1 MSISCPSAQPSKCT
15 LRPRLRSVLTHTMTR
30 ARSNLLLSLAA
41 ALALT
46 GPSFAQG
53 LPDWPPGR
61 LLAAL
66 SGDWNAN
73 GEADLAVLVA
83 DDEGEVDLLIHEGGF
98 ADMTVA
104 LRVPGVIFHGG
115 MGGGR
120 PQLIARSETSFA
132 LHQEWLG
139 IGRTPWTRTLTVAYR
154 GGDYVLAG
162 FTHAFADRLDPE
174 RSGLCDVNLL
184 SGRWEGD
191 FTPATGQP
199 TRNRSGTDGPRAFPL
214 SELTE
219 DYFPPVCRDLFA
231 E

>member
-1 MSISCPSAQPSKCT
+1 MT
-15 LRPRLRSVLTHTMTR
+15 LTRSVLT
-30 ARSNLLLSLAA
+30 ASFLLAIASAA
-41 ALALT
+41 
-46 GPSFAQG
+46 SAQ
-53 LPDWPPGR
+53 PDWPPGR

-73 GEADLAVLVA
+73 GEADLAVLIE
-83 DDEGEVDLLIHEGGF
+83 DDEGEVDLLIHEGDF
-98 ADMTVA
+98 AGMTVA

-139 IGRTPWTRTLTVAYR
+139 IGRTPWTRTLTVAHR

-184 SGRWEGD
+184 NGRWEGD

-199 TRNRSGTDGPRAFPL
+199 TRNRNGTDGPRAFPL

-219 DYFPPVCRDLFA
+219 TYMPQPCLDLFA